1 MRDRLDRAGPALYRL
16 HPRCWALADRI
27 QEGTVFRKGDVLVS
41 RAGHARVH
49 EAMLADILVPLGSAR
64 RLPTR
69 VSGAFWTMG
78 SQLPEEAETG

>member
-41 RAGHARVH
+41 RAGHVSVH
-49 EAMLADILVPLGSAR
+49 EATLADILVPLGFAR
-64 RLPTR
+64 RPLTS

-78 SQLPEEAETG
+78 SRPPEEVDTG